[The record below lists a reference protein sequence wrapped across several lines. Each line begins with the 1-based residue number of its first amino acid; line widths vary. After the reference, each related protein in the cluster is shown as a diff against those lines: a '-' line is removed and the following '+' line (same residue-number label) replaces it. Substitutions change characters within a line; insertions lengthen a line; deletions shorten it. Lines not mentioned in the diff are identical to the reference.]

1 MSKNKSV
8 YNMGSLFLLGKGN
21 TYENQIYNENR
32 LFNHYSNLA
41 LNRFRWEN
49 LPNGLESRHI
59 ESALFMNGQA
69 YFYRDDVRGL
79 TCLPCTPIGLNYLG
93 DPTSVNVTAVDFTK
107 TIFLDPSSNNEEE
120 KGIRILENDMQVAPV
135 FHLMHYVDLMNET
148 EQTIFMNLGQQ
159 RFPFIV
165 PTSVENEISVK
176 NLFGKIDNFVK
187 TIFADKN
194 MTDNINGKEGIKVLQ
209 TGVPY
214 LLDKLQDFKH
224 DYEAELFT
232 YLGLNNANTDKKE
245 RMVVDEVNVNNGQIL
260 MSLDIGYK
268 NRLKACELINE
279 RYGLNVKVI
288 KVIDEIENN
297 LIGGD
302 KDVSDFDT
310 RGERDNNN

>member
-1 MSKNKSV
+1 MSKNKSL
-8 YNMGSLFLLGKGN
+8 YNQGSLFLLNNNKVH
-21 TYENQIYNENR
+21 ENQIYNENR

-59 ESALFMNGQA
+59 ESALFMQGQA
-69 YFYRDDVRGL
+69 FFYKDKVKGL
-79 TCLPCTPIGLNYLG
+79 TCLPCSPLGLNFLG
-93 DPTSVNVTAVDFTK
+93 DPTHVNVTGVDFTEN
-107 TIFLDPSSNNEEE
+107 LPVEE
-120 KGIRILENDMQVAPV
+120 GIRILENDMQVAPV

-165 PTSVENEISVK
+165 PTSVENELTVK
-176 NLFGKIDNFVK
+176 NLFGKIGNFVK
-187 TIFADKN
+187 TIFTDKN
-194 MTDNINGKEGIKVLQ
+194 MSDNINGKEGIRVLQ

-268 NRLKACELINE
+268 NRLKACELINKKF
-279 RYGLNVKVI
+279 GLNVKVI

-297 LIGGD
+297 LFGGEE
-302 KDVSDFDT
+302 DVSELDT
-310 RGERDNNN
+310 RGERNNND